1 MGSYAVAMLFVWTVF
16 EKRLNVVYRRHVE
29 KCAPF
34 AETGLKKIDQRLRI
48 VIRITMVVILSLSLS
63 IIYLMSA

>member
-1 MGSYAVAMLFVWTVF
+1 MGSYAVAMLVVWTVF

-34 AETGLKKIDQRLRI
+34 AETGLRKIDRRLRV
-48 VIRITMVVILSLSLS
+48 VIRITMVATLSLSLS
-63 IIYLMSA
+63 IIYLMTT